1 MYDCVLLPARI
12 DIQKCDN
19 FSYLFYSNWFHNF
32 VKFQNPHSH
41 NMESATDICSCAKN
55 AGKVELLANHKLPHQ
70 LINYVEDI
78 GTLTDN
84 SSRLNCPYSLCVP
97 LPFVRIPHPLIIIVP
112 DLIFVIVA
120 GNSSRLGLWVV
131 IPTSI
136 DPDHLSIIVSSRI

>member
-1 MYDCVLLPARI
+1 MYDCVSLPACI
-12 DIQKCDN
+12 EIQKSVN

-32 VKFQNPHSH
+32 VKFQKPSQSQH
-41 NMESATDICSCAKN
+41 
-55 AGKVELLANHKLPHQ
+55 GKCYRHLLCKQCGKSGSFSQSQTPHQ
-70 LINYVEDI
+70 LINYVEDV

-97 LPFVRIPHPLIIIVP
+97 LPLVKIPHPLIIIVP